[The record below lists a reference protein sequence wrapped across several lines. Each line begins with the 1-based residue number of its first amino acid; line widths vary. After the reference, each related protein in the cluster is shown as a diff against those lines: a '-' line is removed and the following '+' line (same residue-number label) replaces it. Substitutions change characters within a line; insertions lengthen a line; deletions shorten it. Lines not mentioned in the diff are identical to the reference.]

1 LDDLEQPLAA
11 YISGEAVTEQ
21 TILVEGEY
29 GEGAYGPTIL
39 LLLRSS
45 EGVAYLRNI
54 FEALAGSAEGT
65 VVRLS
70 DKPGISIGAALWD
83 LKLKVVKSSLQK
95 HLSRNDEGGFTWVG
109 TSDDWETMSLMME
122 PLLDQRGH
130 QYLTS
135 EIEDDALIEVS
146 RGEH

>member
-1 LDDLEQPLAA
+1 
-11 YISGEAVTEQ
+11 VTEQ

-54 FEALAGSAEGT
+54 FESLASSAEGSL
-65 VVRLS
+65 VRLRNE
-70 DKPGISIGAALWD
+70 PGISIGAALWD
-83 LKLKVVKSSLQK
+83 LKLRVVKSSSLK
-95 HLSRNDEGGFTWVG
+95 HLFRDDEGGFTWIG
-109 TSDDWETMSLMME
+109 TSDDWETMSLMIE
-122 PLLDQRGH
+122 PLLDQSGH

-135 EIEDDALIEVS
+135 EVEDDALIEVS